1 MGMGSGPMMG
11 AEVCAKMLNGE
22 PAYPS
27 CTPLIRQTVVTSDWP
42 EEFKALG
49 GVN

>member
-1 MGMGSGPMMG
+1 MESGPMMG
-11 AEVCAKMLNGE
+11 QRFCAKKLNGE
-22 PAYPS
+22 PACPS
-27 CTPLIRQTVVTSDWP
+27 CTLLIRQTVVTSDWP